1 MPCPF
6 WPLHDN
12 VNRFPSSERGCTARR
27 DQYTVFIAN
36 VRGSRDDS
44 PHSTSDSKGVS
55 LYKIRANTD
64 CIQMQTY
71 FTKICNHVHQT
82 LINGARPEGGALA
95 QPTGAL
101 TLGKVNTDLIRS
113 RARPPIQA
121 LRFRLSV
128 SHTELASFQTVSCWR
143 LSALSKS
150 PS

>member
-1 MPCPF
+1 MPPA
-6 WPLHDN
+6 LNAD
-12 VNRFPSSERGCTARR
+12 ARPAGTSVLSLE
-27 DQYTVFIAN
+27 QTFA
-36 VRGSRDDS
+36 GARDDS
-44 PHSTSDSKGVS
+44 PPFNVRSVSVTTGRASDSEGVS

-95 QPTGAL
+95 QPAGAL
-101 TLGKVNTDLIRS
+101 TLGKVNTDPIRS
-113 RARPPIQA
+113 RARPPIQT